1 MQMIDLKSFIADL
14 KPIEFGELRRIY
26 EPSIA
31 IMKAERLKRPALF
44 NIRGS
49 VLRSVSSVVSDRK
62 HILKALGSK
71 DEKEAYRKL
80 LSSMST
86 KNKLRLEGFPGSK
99 EIERNLYKLPAI
111 KFYEKD
117 GGLYFTSSLVISCLD
132 NVCNASIHRI
142 LVRSR
147 EEGVIR
153 IVPRHLWSMYKTSIK
168 RGEDLPVS
176 IVFGVHPAFLI
187 AAATSPAY
195 GVFELSMVPE
205 ILGTDVR
212 LVESPL
218 HKNPV
223 PWPFSALIEA
233 KISKETAPE
242 GPFVDI
248 TKTYDRVRE
257 QPIIKVLKIY
267 INEDEPFHVILP
279 GGREH
284 ALLMGFPREAFI
296 WDSVSKVVPKVHKV
310 RLTWGGGGW
319 LHAIISI
326 EKNHEGDSK
335 NAIIAAFAAHPS
347 LKHVVVV
354 DSDIDVD
361 DLEDVEWA
369 IATRFQGDKDLII
382 IKNVRGSTLDPSSI
396 DALTTKIG
404 IDATAPLKERERFQ
418 KARIPEVQG
427 E

>member
-1 MQMIDLKSFIADL
+1 MLDLKSFVAEL
-14 KPIEFGELRRIY
+14 EPIKFGELKRIY
-26 EPSIA
+26 EPSLA
-31 IMKAERLKRPALF
+31 IKKAEELRRPAIFTIKDAVLHSV
-44 NIRGS
+44 GS
-49 VLRSVSSVVSDRK
+49 VISDRK
-62 HILKALGSK
+62 HILKALNSK
-71 DEKEAYRKL
+71 NEKEAYKKL
-80 LSSMST
+80 LSSMNT
-86 KNKLRLEGFPGSK
+86 KKKLKLEGFPGCK
-99 EIERNLYKLPAI
+99 EIEPDLYKLPAI

-132 NVCNASIHRI
+132 DICNASIHRI
-142 LVRSR
+142 LVRDKR
-147 EEGVIR
+147 EAVIR

-168 RGEDLPVS
+168 RGEDLSIS
-176 IVFGVHPAFLI
+176 IVFGVHPAFMI

-195 GVFELSMVPE
+195 GTFELSIVPE
-205 ILGTDVR
+205 ILNTNIR
-212 LVESPL
+212 FVESPL
-218 HKNPV
+218 YKNPI

-233 KISKETAPE
+233 KITRDTAPE

-248 TKTYDRVRE
+248 TKTYDKIRE
-257 QPIIKVLKIY
+257 QPILKILKIY
-267 INEDEPFHVILP
+267 VNENEPFHIILP
-279 GGREH
+279 GGKEH

-296 WDSVSKVVPKVHKV
+296 WDAVSKVVPKVHKV

-319 LHAIISI
+319 LHAVISI

-354 DSDIDVD
+354 DSDINVD

-382 IKNVRGSTLDPSSI
+382 IKNVRGSTLDPSSFN
-396 DALTTKIG
+396 ALTTKIG
-404 IDATAPLKERERFQ
+404 IDATAPLKEREKFQ
-418 KARIPEVQG
+418 KARIPEIQG